1 MKINFKVQPS
11 EKWLEDL
18 ARQLGATPETATK
31 FTVRYE
37 DSFLRVN
44 TVPFNKNF
52 IPLVGKL
59 VTQQPLGFCKEDFGT
74 NEYWTLQLIKSSRK
88 HKLELKNELGEG
100 RSFQSYTTS
109 VFFSSKMVVDLE
121 LEAHQETTVLSVNL
135 HRDWL
140 CEQLGIGGVPVEAE
154 DAQLRELLMSET
166 ANFLCISSYPD
177 WIDGLVEQVEAFNWK
192 LMLQAKC
199 LQLIADLSSQLK
211 GKKLVACQLNGQDL
225 QAIEAIEERF
235 FGVNKILPS
244 IDYLAREA
252 GMSISKF
259 KKCFKIRFGTSPYE
273 YHLNLKLDEAKNQLL
288 EKKWTISEIASQL
301 GYTSTA
307 NFDKAFKKKFMVNP
321 STMLRN
327 AS

>member
-1 MKINFKVQPS
+1 MKINFKIQPS
-11 EKWLEDL
+11 EKWLEEL
-18 ARQLGATPETATK
+18 AMQLGTIPETATT

-44 TVPFNKNF
+44 TVPYNKNF
-52 IPLVGKL
+52 IPFVGKL
-59 VTQQPLGFCKEDFGT
+59 VTKQPLGFCKENFGT

-88 HKLELKNELGEG
+88 HKLELINNLGEV
-100 RSFQSYTTS
+100 RLFESYTTS
-109 VFFSSKMVVDLE
+109 VFFSSSMVVDLE
-121 LEAHQETTVLSVNL
+121 LGADQQATVLSVNL

-140 CEQLGIGGVPVEAE
+140 CEQLGIGESVEPDE
-154 DAQLRELLMSET
+154 VNLRELLMSET
-166 ANFLCISSYPD
+166 ASFLCISSYPD
-177 WIDGLVEQVEAFNWK
+177 WIDDLVDNVGAFNWK

-225 QAIEAIEERF
+225 QKIEAIEARF

-244 IDYLAREA
+244 IDFLAKEA

-259 KKCFKIRFGTSPYE
+259 KKCFKIRFGASPYE
-273 YHLNLKLDEAKNQLL
+273 YYLNLKLDQAKNQLL

-307 NFDKAFKKKFMVNP
+307 NFDKAFKKRFLVNP

>member
-11 EKWLEDL
+11 EKWLEDF

-59 VTQQPLGFCKEDFGT
+59 VIKQPLSFCKEDFGT
-74 NEYWTLQLIKSSRK
+74 NEYWTLQVIKSSRK
-88 HKLELKNELGEG
+88 HKLELRNQSGEVKTYE
-100 RSFQSYTTS
+100 SSTS
-109 VFFSSKMVVDLE
+109 CVFFSSKMEVDLE
-121 LEAHQETTVLSVNL
+121 LEANQEVSALSVNL
-135 HRDWL
+135 QRDWL
-140 CEQLGIGGVPVEAE
+140 CEQLGIGEKPVEPE
-154 DAQLRELLMSET
+154 EIKLRELLMSEV
-166 ANFLCISSYPD
+166 ASSLPVGSYPD
-177 WIDGLVEQVEAFNWK
+177 WIDDLVEHVEAFNWK

-199 LQLIADLSSQLK
+199 LQLIADLSSQLM
-211 GKKLVACQLNGQDL
+211 GKKLVVCQLNGQDL
-225 QAIEAIEERF
+225 QTIEAIEERF

-252 GMSISKF
+252 GMSASKF